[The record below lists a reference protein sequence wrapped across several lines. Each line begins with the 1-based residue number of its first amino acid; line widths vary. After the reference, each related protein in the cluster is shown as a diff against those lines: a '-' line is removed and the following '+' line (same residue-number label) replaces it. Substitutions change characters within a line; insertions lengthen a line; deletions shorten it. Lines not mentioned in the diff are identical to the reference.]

1 MDWKE
6 FGGKVLEYAPTMAGI
21 FLGPPGAAVAT
32 AVKILAGQFGVKSPN
47 PKPEELYQAMQ
58 MDPDHAIK
66 LRELEL
72 NFKLEW
78 QRLTIQGGLQEQA
91 LETQQIL
98 AINQTMQA
106 EAKSE
111 HWPQWFW
118 RPYWGLISGTS
129 FGFVCGFVC
138 YLGYKAVILKDSSA
152 IGTIPLIIGSFT
164 TLFSIAGAILG
175 ITAWGRNKL
184 KLQDHP
190 PEIQDRAS

>member
-6 FGGKVLEYAPTMAGI
+6 FGGKVLEFAPTMAGV

-32 AVKILAGQFGVKSPN
+32 AVKILAGQFGIKSPD

-58 MDPDHAIK
+58 MDPEHAVK
-66 LRELEL
+66 LRELDL
-72 NFKLEW
+72 NFRLEW

-98 AINQTMQA
+98 AVNKTMQD

-111 HWPQWFW
+111 HWPTWFW
-118 RPYWGLISGTS
+118 RPYWGLISGTA
-129 FGFVCGFVC
+129 FLIVCIFVCVLAYRAITG
-138 YLGYKAVILKDSSA
+138 KDPNA
-152 IGTIPLIIGSFT
+152 IGMIPIVIGAFT
-164 TLFSIAGAILG
+164 ALFAIPGGILG

-184 KLQDHP
+184 KLQDQP
-190 PEIQDRAS
+190 PEIQNRAS